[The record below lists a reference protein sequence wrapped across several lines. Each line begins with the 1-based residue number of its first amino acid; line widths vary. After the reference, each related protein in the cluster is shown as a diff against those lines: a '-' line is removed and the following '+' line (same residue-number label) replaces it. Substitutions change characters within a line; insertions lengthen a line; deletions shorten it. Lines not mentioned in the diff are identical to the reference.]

1 MEDLKAS
8 TPLEESA
15 VSIENDRELKA
26 HIYQNLVDLQP
37 FLAPES
43 QIAVL
48 VQLESDEDGSNVEHV
63 LTLVATLGD
72 FRMES
77 EGRDG
82 DIYEAFAEAKDKM
95 LDQLE
100 AWFADSVDTSERDA
114 EIQSV
119 IEGRHMI
126 H

>member
-1 MEDLKAS
+1 MDEIKAS
-8 TPLEESA
+8 TPLDASA
-15 VSIENDRELKA
+15 VTIENDRELKA

-37 FLAPES
+37 YLAPES

-48 VQLESDEDGSNVEHV
+48 VQLESDEDGSNLEHV
-63 LTLVATLGD
+63 LTLVATLGE
-72 FRMES
+72 FRMEA
-77 EGRDG
+77 EGRDA
-82 DIYEAFAEAKDKM
+82 DIYDAFAIAKNKM

-100 AWFADSVDTSERDA
+100 SWFADSVDTSERDA

>member
-1 MEDLKAS
+1 MEEVKSS
-8 TPLEESA
+8 TPLDESA

-26 HIYQNLVDLQP
+26 HIYQSLVDLQP
-37 FLAPES
+37 YLAPES

-63 LTLVATLGD
+63 LTLVATLGE
-72 FRMES
+72 FRMEA
-77 EGRDG
+77 EGRDSN
-82 DIYEAFAEAKDKM
+82 IYDAFATAKIKM
-95 LDQLE
+95 LAQLE
-100 AWFADSVDTSERDA
+100 GWFDESVDTSERDA

>member
-1 MEDLKAS
+1 MDELNPSSSLDEGA
-8 TPLEESA
+8 TQ
-15 VSIENDRELKA
+15 IENDRELKA

-37 FLAPES
+37 YLAPES

-48 VQLESDEDGSNVEHV
+48 VQLESDEDGSNVENV

-77 EGRDG
+77 EGRAE
-82 DIYEAFAEAKDKM
+82 DIYEAFAQAKQKM
-95 LDQLE
+95 VQQLE
-100 AWFADSVDTSERDA
+100 SWFAEAVDTSERDA

-119 IEGRHMI
+119 IEGRHLL